1 VQLIVQIHK
10 FQELGE
16 KYRIEFKSRE
26 NHSCVVRF
34 DFAGYGGAS
43 TTLMGAERPFVLR
56 EFNSDEDVF
65 KAVRPQQAEIN
76 VLNNIGNLSIDNFIA
91 DTDQEITVYFDFGV
105 WTNYWIGYLLQDDFQ
120 EVWQDT
126 IHIITLR
133 ASDYIGQLKNIPLS
147 DNGTDLIGR
156 FTPFEIIGYALD
168 NTPQNLVRARIIN
181 NLFHSSMTAGI
192 GYMPLNQ
199 CNIDAKTFQKSDT
212 EYDDCYTTIEKINKS
227 FNQTLFMYD
236 GYWRF
241 LRIEELYRPFSQ
253 NLTELYLPLT
263 GPVGANIRYDANI
276 GVNESI
282 KPISS
287 EMLRYIIRRTKIDTI
302 NFRYDVFDEIVTNES
317 FSKGTLLYESAVEEA
332 YTLDNWDHLTGSL
345 FAPTPVP
352 FGNGKKNDYNTL
364 GQLTESYAFLENDTA
379 NAEHFIKS
387 LAVKVLI
394 NETISITYQKRYSV
408 GFSVTRTVGS
418 GYVRLTDG
426 TLNYWLND
434 EGGWDI
440 AGAGK
445 IGEIE
450 YNGVD
455 NLITTEYQSL
465 TIESK
470 QMPISGDLTVYLLGP
485 NSAVSGG
492 SFTVPS
498 EVIRYQNLEVKVI
511 PTFLSFTDNRLSG
524 IQSIFTKPQDIVQRF
539 EDEIFMDDFSSGYH
553 KGTIFESDGVTLTS
567 KEWARGNYPT
577 EVIGFRK
584 QNAIA
589 HVEHNLYNRT
599 KVDAN
604 FYGLTWE
611 RSGAEYPIG
620 LINTFKFVDDD
631 PNKVYWIL
639 NLKEIDFSN
648 STWSATLIEM
658 FNQGSDKDAG
668 TTVKYLEVNTTIGT
682 FNALVYAKLNFVLAA
697 DFSINS
703 NFDQITYNG
712 TIGIT
717 VPITAN
723 LSGYINSN
731 TSSPVTISLVLNT
744 TTIASQSISV
754 PSNPFPFNAVLN
766 VASVTINP
774 GDVLFIQYSS
784 NITQVEVNGG
794 GIDLNYTT
802 ANAIGSTSYKDK
814 FIYQ

>member
-1 VQLIVQIHK
+1 MA
-10 FQELGE
+10 E

-26 NHSCVVRF
+26 GQNCVVRF
-34 DFAGYGGAS
+34 DFASYSGAS
-43 TTLMGAERPFVLR
+43 TTLLGASRPFVLS
-56 EFNSDEDVF
+56 EFNSDENVF

-76 VLNNIGNLSIDNFIA
+76 FISRGGTFSIDDFAA
-91 DTDQEITVYFDFGV
+91 DTDQEITVYFDFGT
-105 WTNYWIGYLLQDDFQ
+105 WGNYWIGYLLQDDFQ
-120 EVWQDT
+120 ETWQDT
-126 IHIITLR
+126 QHVITLK
-133 ASDYIGQLKNIPLS
+133 ASDYIGQLKNFPLS
-147 DNGTDLIGR
+147 NSGAELIGR
-156 FTPFEIIGYALD
+156 FTPWQILNYALD
-168 NTPQNLVRARIIN
+168 NTPQTTIRARIIN

-192 GYMPLNQ
+192 GYMPLDQ
-199 CNIDAKTFQKSDT
+199 CNIDAKAFQKSDT
-212 EYDDCYTTIEKINKS
+212 EFDDCYTVIEKINKS

-241 LRIEELYRPFSQ
+241 LRIEELYRAFSQ

-263 GPVGANIRYDANI
+263 GPVGSNIRYDANI
-276 GVNESI
+276 GVNETI
-282 KPISS
+282 KPVNGD
-287 EMLRYIIRRTKIDTI
+287 MLKYSVRRTKSDTV
-302 NFRYDVFDEIVTNES
+302 NFRYDVFDEILTNES
-317 FSKGTLLYESAVEEA
+317 FSKGTLLYESPVEEA
-332 YTLDNWDHLTGSL
+332 YTLDNWVHLTGSL

-352 FGNGKKNDYNTL
+352 FGNGKKNDYNSL
-364 GQLTESYAFLENDTA
+364 GQLTESYAFLENDTL
-379 NAEHFIKS
+379 NAEHFIRS
-387 LAVKVLI
+387 LSVKVLI
-394 NETISITYQKRYSV
+394 NETITINYQKRYSV
-408 GFSVTRTVGS
+408 GFSVTRLVGS

-426 TLNYWLND
+426 TSNYFLND
-434 EGGWDI
+434 QGGWDLI
-440 AGAGK
+440 GGGQ

-455 NLITTEYQSL
+455 NNLPLEYQSVS
-465 TIESK
+465 IESK
-470 QMPISGDLTVYLLGP
+470 PMPISGDLTVYLLGP
-485 NSAVSGG
+485 NSAASGG

-498 EVIRYQNLEVKVI
+498 EVVRFQNLEFKVI

-524 IQSIFTKPQDIVQRF
+524 IQSIFTKSDNISSKF
-539 EDEIFMDDFSSGYH
+539 EDEIYMDDFSSGYH
-553 KGTIFESDGVTLTS
+553 KGSIFESDGLTLTS
-567 KEWARGNYPT
+567 KEWARGNYPS

-611 RSGAEYPIG
+611 RSGTLYPIG

-648 STWSATLIEM
+648 STWSGTLLEM
-658 FNQGSDKDAG
+658 YNEANDKDAG
-668 TTVKYLEVNTTIGT
+668 TTIKYLDTSTTLGT
-682 FNALVYAKLNFVLAA
+682 FNALVYAKLSIVTPA
-697 DFSINS
+697 DFTINS
-703 NFDQITYNG
+703 NYDQITYNG
-712 TIGIT
+712 TLAIT

-731 TSSPVTISLVLNT
+731 TSSPVTITLRKNT
-744 TTIASQSISV
+744 TIIATATITV

-766 VASVTINP
+766 VASVTIDP
-774 GDVLFIQYSS
+774 FDVLFIQYSS

-802 ANAIGSTSYKDK
+802 TNAIGSTSYKDK

>member
-1 VQLIVQIHK
+1 M
-10 FQELGE
+10 GE

-76 VLNNIGNLSIDNFIA
+76 VLNNIGNLTIDDFIA

-126 IHIITLR
+126 IHVITLR

-147 DNGTDLIGR
+147 DNGADLIGR
-156 FTPFEIIGYALD
+156 FTPLEYIAYALN
-168 NTPQNLVRARIIN
+168 NTPQNLVRATIIN

-199 CNIDAKTFQKSDT
+199 CNIDAKTFQKSIS
-212 EYDDCYTTIEKINKS
+212 EFDDCYTTIEKINKS

-236 GYWRF
+236 GYWNF

-253 NLTELYLPLT
+253 NLTQLYLPLT
-263 GPVGANIRYDANI
+263 GPVGTNIRYDANI

-282 KPISS
+282 KPVSS
-287 EMLRYIIRRTKIDTI
+287 EMLRYIVRRTKTDTV

-317 FSKGTLLYESAVEEA
+317 FSRGALLYESAIEEA
-332 YTLDNWDHLTGSL
+332 YTLDNWEHLTGSV

-352 FGNGKKNDYNTL
+352 FGSGKKNDYNTL
-364 GQLTESYAFLENDTA
+364 GQLTESYAFLENDTT
-379 NAEHFIKS
+379 NSEHFIRS
-387 LAVKVLI
+387 LAVKVLQ
-394 NETISITYQKRYSV
+394 NETISINYKKRYSV

-418 GYVRLTDG
+418 AYVNLTDG
-426 TLNYWLND
+426 TLNYWLKD
-434 EGGWDI
+434 DGTWSLTT
-440 AGAGK
+440 AFK

-455 NLITTEYQSL
+455 NIVTTEYQDVS
-465 TIESK
+465 IESLP
-470 QMPISGDLTVYLLGP
+470 MPISGDLRVFLLGP

-498 EVIRYQNLEVKVI
+498 EVVRFQNLQFKVI

-524 IQSIFTKPQDIVQRF
+524 IQSIFTKAEDLSTKF
-539 EDEIFMDDFSSGYH
+539 EDEIYMDDFSSGYH
-553 KGTIFESDGVTLTS
+553 KGSIFESDEVTLTS

-577 EVIGFRK
+577 ERIGFRQ
-584 QNAIA
+584 QNAIS
-589 HVEHNLYNRT
+589 HVEHDLYNRT
-599 KVDAN
+599 KIDAN
-604 FYGLTWE
+604 FYGLTWQ
-611 RSGAEYPIG
+611 RSGTDYPIG

-658 FNQGSDKDAG
+658 FNQASDKDAG
-668 TTVKYLEVNTTIGT
+668 TTVKYLDTSATIGT
-682 FNALVYAKLNFVLAA
+682 YNALVYAKLTIVTPA

-712 TIGIT
+712 TIAIT

-731 TSSPVTISLVLNT
+731 TSSPVTITLRKNATILT
-744 TTIASQSISV
+744 TATIAV

-784 NITQVEVNGG
+784 NITQVQVNGG

-802 ANAIGSTSYKDK
+802 PNAIGSTSYKDK